1 MKPPL
6 TWLRSDRRR
15 LALVVVLV
23 VVVSARALLPVLLE
37 ATLEAGELAGPLP
50 ARLTVTER
58 RGQQVT
64 VQTRNRLAL
73 MRWLSA
79 SPGWRLVG
87 PAELRSELAERL
99 GRLIP

>member
-1 MKPPL
+1 M
-6 TWLRSDRRR
+6 
-15 LALVVVLV
+15 
-23 VVVSARALLPVLLE
+23 LE

-87 PAELRSELAERL
+87 PPELRSELAERL